1 MRHPLLMFEEIP
13 EWDDLEVR
21 VVIEVDGDQ
30 VEGRARGTVVEDT
43 RLGIVAKASLAA
55 AERAAGREIGGVVGI
70 SLGEVAS
77 HRYVVAVIVDA
88 LTGDPLVGS
97 APLRHFED
105 DAQGVIRAVFDAVN
119 RRLGGPTLP

>member
-1 MRHPLLMFEEIP
+1 MFEELP

-30 VEGRARGTVVEDT
+30 VEGRARGTVVQDT

-55 AERAAGREIGGVVGI
+55 AEKAAGHELGELVGI
-70 SLGEVAS
+70 SLGEVAT
-77 HRYVVAVIVDA
+77 HRYVVAILVDPA
-88 LTGDPLVGS
+88 TDDLLVGS

-119 RRLGGPTLP
+119 RRFDGNQV